1 LLLKELEEE
10 ATYLYHPDHLGS
22 VSVVSDQKGLPYERV
37 EYLPFGEVWIEETDP
52 ATGYIPFRFTSKE
65 LDEETG
71 LYYHGARYYEPTIS
85 RWMSA
90 DPAGFAL
97 SSPMGSDG
105 KPKASYS
112 IIEAVNWYAY
122 VSNNPV
128 IYVDPTGMYELDYDE
143 QGNATI
149 QAEIEN
155 KNDIREAVS
164 RFYSITEAF
173 PEGDHNIQFI
183 DREGNILGDY
193 SSYPDALTRSIKE
206 WPHAIVLTPG
216 IGAEVLNIGFFV
228 GFGPKGPEAS
238 ISFFLATFTAYID
251 SEGNERIDAD
261 VAFTLLAMPGLK
273 VDVSLKT
280 FTKNYFKQSFYK
292 VFGSKKYEP

>member
-1 LLLKELEEE
+1 
-10 ATYLYHPDHLGS
+10 
-22 VSVVSDQKGLPYERV
+22 
-37 EYLPFGEVWIEETDP
+37 
-52 ATGYIPFRFTSKE
+52 
-65 LDEETG
+65 
-71 LYYHGARYYEPTIS
+71 
-85 RWMSA
+85 
-90 DPAGFAL
+90 
-97 SSPMGSDG
+97 MGSDG